1 MSLSLPSP
9 SDPDEVLPDEERA
22 PLVRGARERDAAYR
36 KLVEHL
42 SRQSVAKHYDAYL
55 DIPWDDPAFAIDPA
69 DPRFE
74 LLPSDPLGATAWYR
88 ALPQPTRARF
98 GLELIAS
105 FARIGLQFE
114 NALQRGLLEYAFRLP
129 NGAPEYRY
137 VMHEVIEEGQHS
149 LMFQEFVNRTG
160 LDVPG
165 LPPLLQFGARQVVRT
180 ARVFPELFFLFV
192 LGGEDPIDHVQRES
206 LRTGQYAHPL
216 IRRISQVHITEEARH
231 LSFARHYL
239 KDRVPRSGRVRQA
252 LLAVGTPL
260 ILGEMGRMMLQPS
273 RQMVREFEIP
283 ADVLREAY
291 DDNPAHQEAAA
302 TALRKVRNLCTELG
316 LTDGFA
322 RRIWKARGIWA
333 NA

>member
-1 MSLSLPSP
+1 MSVSLPS
-9 SDPDEVLPDEERA
+9 SSVLPDEERVLL
-22 PLVRGARERDAAYR
+22 PPDTSDRDAAYR

-55 DIPWDDPAFAIDPA
+55 DVPWDDPEYAIDRA

-74 LLPSDPLGATAWYR
+74 LLPGDPLGATAWYR
-88 ALPQPTRARF
+88 ALPQPARARF

-165 LPPLLQFGARQVVRT
+165 LPPLLQLGARQVVRL

-192 LGGEDPIDHVQRES
+192 LGGEDPIDHIQRES
-206 LRTGQYAHPL
+206 LRTGQYDHPL

-231 LSFARHYL
+231 LSFARAYL
-239 KDRVPRSGRVRQA
+239 RQHVPQLSRFSKLLLQVR
-252 LLAVGTPL
+252 TPL
-260 ILGEMGRMMLQPS
+260 LLGQMAKLMMQPPPA
-273 RQMVREFEIP
+273 MVQRYAIP
-283 ADVLREAY
+283 AAVLREAY
-291 DDNPAHQEAAA
+291 TSPAASALRVA
-302 TALRKVRNLCTELG
+302 ALRKPRELCVELG
-316 LTDGFA
+316 IAVAPFDRLW
-322 RRIWKARGIWA
+322 RRMGIWA
-333 NA
+333 PA

>member
-9 SDPDEVLPDEERA
+9 SALPEEERA
-22 PLVRGARERDAAYR
+22 LLPPGARERDAAYR

-55 DIPWDDPAFAIDPA
+55 DVPWDDPEYAIDAA

-74 LLPSDPLGATAWYR
+74 LLPGDPLGATAWYR

-98 GLELIAS
+98 GLEMLAS

-165 LPPLLQFGARQVVRT
+165 LPPLMQVGARQVVRL

-192 LGGEDPIDHVQRES
+192 LGGEDPIDHIQRES
-206 LRTGQYAHPL
+206 LRTGQYDHPL

-231 LSFARHYL
+231 LSFARAYL
-239 KDRVPRSGRVRQA
+239 RRHVPELSRFSKLLLQVR
-252 LLAVGTPL
+252 TPL
-260 ILGEMGRMMLQPS
+260 LLGQMSKLMMQPPPT
-273 RQMVREFEIP
+273 MVQGYAIP
-283 ADVLREAY
+283 AAVLREAY
-291 DDNPAHQEAAA
+291 TSPAAA
-302 TALRKVRNLCTELG
+302 ALRVAALRKPRELCVELG
-316 LTDGFA
+316 IAVAPFDRLW
-322 RRIWKARGIWA
+322 RRMGIWA
-333 NA
+333 